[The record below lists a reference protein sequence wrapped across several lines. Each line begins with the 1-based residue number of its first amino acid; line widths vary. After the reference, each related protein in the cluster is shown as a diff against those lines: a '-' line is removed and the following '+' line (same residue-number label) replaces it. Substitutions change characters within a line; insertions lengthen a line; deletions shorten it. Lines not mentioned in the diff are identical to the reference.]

1 MAESRVR
8 TGEAQGE
15 PELVSCPKSEEMFQ
29 KWQDIIKGTQMEDR
43 GSSFRCRFPDE
54 TTGPFLLGDAP
65 GSTELKPHLLVFP
78 KPHLLVFPSTL

>member
-8 TGEAQGE
+8 TGEVQGE
-15 PELVSCPKSEEMFQ
+15 PELASCAKSEEMFQ

-43 GSSFRCRFPDE
+43 SSSFRCRFPDE
-54 TTGPFLLGDAP
+54 TTGPFLLEDAP
-65 GSTELKPHLLVFP
+65 GCIELCFFP